1 MQPVSPVQEEDDTPS
16 KRLECVFGGTFADR
30 LFKAA
35 QADLLTLYD
44 RAQLLR
50 QAHASNG
57 LEIAFMNFQSNR
69 IVTASCYVAPQ
80 TRPSWEGND
89 DP

>member
-1 MQPVSPVQEEDDTPS
+1 
-16 KRLECVFGGTFADR
+16 
-30 LFKAA
+30 
-35 QADLLTLYD
+35 
-44 RAQLLR
+44 
-50 QAHASNG
+50 
-57 LEIAFMNFQSNR
+57 MNFQSNR